1 MSRPEFPQQA
11 LLTFGDAEKSPLS
24 IRAKALV
31 FVDPRSRQLRE
42 QANTLAGADLPVL
55 IVGETG
61 TGKELLA
68 RHIHRE
74 SERGGLFVAVS
85 CAAIHEAAAC
95 A

>member
-42 QANTLAGADLPVL
+42 QARHDIDDEFELRAIAGAAY
-55 IVGETG
+55 
-61 TGKELLA
+61 LA
-68 RHIHRE
+68 RQR
-74 SERGGLFVAVS
+74 LA
-85 CAAIHEAAAC
+85 
-95 A
+95 

>member
-42 QANTLAGADLPVL
+42 QTNALAGTDLPLSL
-55 IVGETG
+55 I
-61 TGKELLA
+61 
-68 RHIHRE
+68 HI
-74 SERGGLFVAVS
+74 
-85 CAAIHEAAAC
+85 
-95 A
+95 